1 MNYPL
6 LSDLPDQKAMKAF
19 GVFDEAAR
27 AVKRSYFIIDAKGIV
42 RFKSVK
48 PSNREEDLLSTDAL
62 LREVRKINKL

>member
-1 MNYPL
+1 
-6 LSDLPDQKAMKAF
+6 MKAF

-42 RFKSVK
+42 RFKSVT

>member
-1 MNYPL
+1 
-6 LSDLPDQKAMKAF
+6 MKAF